1 MIAQVRQYE
10 YNTVVRSI
18 EPMIEMAH
26 KGDAYKMVKM
36 MKLLV
41 PEFKSRNS
49 EFEKIDQEIEQ
60 EKQAAAG
67 VQPLVAK

>member
-10 YNTVVRSI
+10 YDTVVKSI

-26 KGDAYKMVKM
+26 RGEAYEMVKM

-49 EFEKIDQEIEQ
+49 VFEQIDREIEQ
-60 EKQAAAG
+60 ET
-67 VQPLVAK
+67 LVPEEEHSTITE